1 MLQMIDLEI
10 TESVLLY
17 HCLWCTG
24 FICGICGSKQVS
36 SGFSA
41 LGFEQ
46 SLMEIIVQLVDH
58 ERNVLAQVYIDVVWT
73 G

>member
-17 HCLWCTG
+17 HCLWA
-24 FICGICGSKQVS
+24 QVLFVVFAVVS
-36 SGFSA
+36 QCV
-41 LGFEQ
+41 LDLRIRIEQ
-46 SLMEIIVQLVDH
+46 FADGMIIVQLVDH
-58 ERNVLAQVYIDVVWT
+58 ECNVLAQVYIDVVWT